1 MFKFH
6 IRGENIAL
14 TDAIREYAEK
24 KVSKLDK
31 YFENTENT
39 TAHVNVRVYPN
50 KKAKAEVTIPLPGLI
65 LRAEETTDDLY
76 GSIDLVVDKLER
88 QVRKY
93 KTRIHKRTKQKV
105 QIEETDEEP
114 LHIVRTKRID
124 VKPMDLEEA
133 ILQMELSAHDFYV
146 FKDSRTNETRLV
158 YRRHDGKYG
167 LLETDI

>member
-93 KTRIHKRTKQKV
+93 KTRIHRRTRQQV
-105 QIEETDEEP
+105 PVSEDVDET
-114 LHIVRTKRID
+114 LRIVRTKHIE
-124 VKPMDLEEA
+124 VKPMDIEEA
-133 ILQMELSAHDFYV
+133 ILQMELSGHDFYV
-146 FKDSRTNETRLV
+146 FKDAKTNETRLV